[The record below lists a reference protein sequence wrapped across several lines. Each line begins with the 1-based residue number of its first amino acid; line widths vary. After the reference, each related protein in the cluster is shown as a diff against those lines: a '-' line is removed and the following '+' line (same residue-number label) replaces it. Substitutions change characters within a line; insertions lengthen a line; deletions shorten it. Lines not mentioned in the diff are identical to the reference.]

1 MFRLHASLL
10 GIGLLAAVAQADMLP
25 MDNQSLAG
33 VTGQDG
39 IGLALELRLNADASG
54 VSKCGASIPLLECR
68 IALSFNNRGT
78 AGSNQEWLVLKGVS
92 GRVVIPYLALDASTV
107 TYSNDSNVATTI
119 AAAKF
124 GFDPNNP
131 LRIQNFTIANLAW
144 ETDTSTTARGYMTAS
159 EGGFLGLK
167 IDDSNSLSTP
177 TTPFVGLQLSGS
189 IKMFPCN
196 ADHKLC

>member
-1 MFRLHASLL
+1 MMPRLYAVLLLVLSAS
-10 GIGLLAAVAQADMLP
+10 ASADMLP

-92 GRVVIPYLALDASTV
+92 GRVVIPYLAMDASTV
-107 TYSNDSNVATTI
+107 TYSNDGNVATTI
-119 AAAKF
+119 PAAKF
-124 GFDPNNP
+124 GFDPKNP
-131 LRIQNFTIANLAW
+131 LRIQNYTIANIAW
-144 ETDTSTTARGYMTAS
+144 ETDTSTTRGYMTAN

-167 IDDSNSLSTP
+167 IDDSNSVSTP

>member
-1 MFRLHASLL
+1 MMPRLYAVLLLVLSAS
-10 GIGLLAAVAQADMLP
+10 ASADMLP

-92 GRVVIPYLALDASTV
+92 GRVAIPYLAMDASTV
-107 TYSNDSNVATTI
+107 TYSNDGNSPTTI

-124 GFDPNNP
+124 GFDPKNP
-131 LRIQNFTIANLAW
+131 LRIQNYTIANIAW
-144 ETDTSTTARGYMTAS
+144 ETDTSTTRGYMTAN

-167 IDDSNSLSTP
+167 IDDSNSVSTP

>member
-1 MFRLHASLL
+1 MSRLYALL
-10 GIGLLAAVAQADMLP
+10 FLLLAASARADMLS
-25 MDNQSLAG
+25 MDNESLAKI
-33 VTGQDG
+33 TGQDG
-39 IGLALELRLNADASG
+39 IGLALEWRLNADANG
-54 VSKCGASIPLLECR
+54 VSKCGVSIPLLECR

-107 TYSNDSNVATTI
+107 TYSNDSNAATTI
-119 AAAKF
+119 PAAKF

-131 LRIQNFTIANLAW
+131 LRIQNFTVANLAW

-159 EGGFLGLK
+159 EGGFLGLR
-167 IDDSNSLSTP
+167 IDDSNSVSTP

>member
-25 MDNQSLAG
+25 MDNQLLAG

-54 VSKCGASIPLLECR
+54 VSKCGAAIPLLECR

-92 GRVVIPYLALDASTV
+92 GRVVIPYLAMDASAV
-107 TYSNDSNVATTI
+107 TYSNDGNVATTI
-119 AAAKF
+119 PAAKF
-124 GFDPNNP
+124 GFDPKNP
-131 LRIQNFTIANLAW
+131 LRIQNYTIANIAW
-144 ETDTSTTARGYMTAS
+144 ETDTSTTRGYMTAN

-167 IDDSNSLSTP
+167 IDDSNSISTP

>member
-1 MFRLHASLL
+1 MMPRLYAVLLLVLSAS
-10 GIGLLAAVAQADMLP
+10 ASADMLP

-78 AGSNQEWLVLKGVS
+78 AGTDQEWLVLKGVS
-92 GRVVIPYLALDASTV
+92 GRVAIPYLALDASTV

-131 LRIQNFTIANLAW
+131 LRIQNVTIANLAW
-144 ETDTSTTARGYMTAS
+144 ETDTSTTAPGYMTAS

-167 IDDSNSLSTP
+167 IDDSNSISTP